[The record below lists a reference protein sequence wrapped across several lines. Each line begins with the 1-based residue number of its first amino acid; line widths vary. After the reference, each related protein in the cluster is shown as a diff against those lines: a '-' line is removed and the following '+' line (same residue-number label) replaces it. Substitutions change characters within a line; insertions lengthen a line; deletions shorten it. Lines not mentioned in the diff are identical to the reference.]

1 MTNDPIPNSNGEQKP
16 TDKEKQSTIITQAQV
31 TDIQDERIRRCIR
44 IIVDEAQ
51 GDIEQWL
58 SMLDKFYD
66 GWKYSSTQRIEY
78 TIPILNEEQ
87 QLWHEQHREEIQD
100 NWTFFCE
107 QLKLNAVNL
116 KPTQAVTQSIESTAS
131 NGPEAITLEE
141 MIDSKFE
148 KYSGVGDPKRWLLY
162 TMNQF
167 KTCGLRRDDQFDAIP
182 LLLEGDAYIWYV
194 ENSEAISNFE
204 LFSKLLLQQF
214 KLTESKQTIST
225 RDTVA
230 SAVTVPDNLST
241 SHLHRTVAD
250 DIIKRPTYFRGSQDD
265 VYDWLDKLEQRFA
278 MAQWNDGN
286 KLQYISIHLQDD
298 AYRWWMQTSSTI
310 KTWSSFTNA
319 VVRVF
324 GSTRKQELAFEQLKW
339 YKQTINQSTTQ
350 YYDRVIELCK
360 KVDPVMPDS
369 LKLKY
374 LMGGIKDSLK
384 THVALQDPKTTEA
397 FLSSARK
404 IEDIIACAN
413 QKIEPIPEVITLN
426 ATAYQGQSNQANFAR
441 NNFRDFNSRQTR
453 ANNYQEARFHNQQQ
467 QQRPKYSKFTKRSQL
482 SNVCYNCGT
491 PGHYARNCTRPHFQ

>member
-1 MTNDPIPNSNGEQKP
+1 MTNDSIPNSNEEQKP
-16 TDKEKQSTIITQAQV
+16 TDNEKQSTIITQAQV
-31 TDIQDERIRRCIR
+31 TDVQDERIRRCIR

-51 GDIEQWL
+51 GVIEQWL

-87 QLWHEQHREEIQD
+87 QLWYEQHKEEIQD
-100 NWTFFCE
+100 NWKFFCE

-116 KPTQAVTQSIESTAS
+116 KPTQTVTQSIESTAS

-162 TMNQF
+162 TTNQF
-167 KTCGLRRDDQFDAIP
+167 KTCGLRREDQFEAIP

-214 KLTESKQTIST
+214 KLTEPKQTSST
-225 RDTVA
+225 RDTIA
-230 SAVTVPDNLST
+230 PAVTVSDNLST

-265 VYDWLDKLEQRFA
+265 VYDWLDKLEQRFS
-278 MAQWNDGN
+278 MAQWNEEN
-286 KLQYISIHLQDD
+286 KLNYIPIHLQED

-310 KTWSSFTNA
+310 KTWSSFKDTVIRA
-319 VVRVF
+319 F

-339 YKQTINQSTTQ
+339 CKQSIHQSITQ
-350 YYDRVIELCK
+350 YYDKVMELCR
-360 KVDPVMPDS
+360 KVDPAMPDS

-374 LMGGIKDSLK
+374 LMGGIKNSLK

-404 IEDIIACAN
+404 IEDIIACTN
-413 QKIEPIPEVITLN
+413 PKTELIPEVITLN

-453 ANNYQEARFHNQQQ
+453 ANNYQEARFQDQQ

-491 PGHYARNCTRPHFQ
+491 PGHYARNCTRPHFH